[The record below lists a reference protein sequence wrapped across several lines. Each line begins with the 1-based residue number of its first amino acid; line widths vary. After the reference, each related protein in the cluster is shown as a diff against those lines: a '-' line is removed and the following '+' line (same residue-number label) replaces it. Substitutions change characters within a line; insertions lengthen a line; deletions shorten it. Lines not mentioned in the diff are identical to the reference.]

1 MRQLCLVLGLL
12 LLGPSLNAVSTQP
25 DAGATGTAGV
35 LTINELGRGT
45 APLDGKWQFSLGDD
59 MGWAAPAFDDSHWE
73 QITADSP
80 WGAQGHPAQT
90 GMGWYRRHVKITP
103 VAGADEKF
111 AILMPP
117 VDDAYE
123 LYWNGEKIGQLG
135 TLPPHPSFFVTHRHS
150 FALPISAIGPT
161 DGVLAIR
168 AWKAPLSSFDP
179 DSLGGL
185 NKAPIVGSADVI
197 GAIIGE
203 KDFSHMA
210 RTQYARA
217 LSLIFLLMGT
227 LSLIAWARNRG
238 QWIFLWFAVLAL
250 MRPAI
255 FNIFSD
261 TLVTRVTSPVL
272 YGVLQVLISFADC
285 AVFLLLLYLFD
296 LQDSPRM
303 RRLTWIV
310 VGIDFICFFADGLLA
325 FGWSYAGLGMQW
337 WDAILTA
344 IVTLAEFYVF
354 VLVYQG
360 IRRRLDP
367 ARKLVA
373 VVATVDY
380 LWGTLRI
387 SSMQGSRFTHW
398 TLGDKMNAPLFHIAG
413 ANITGGQ
420 LMDTLL
426 LLTVGYALLRH
437 FSEQRKLRSAIEME
451 LKSARELQSVLIPEE
466 LPEIA
471 GYAIASVYQPAQ
483 EVGGDFFQI
492 IPLEDESTLVILGDV
507 SGKGLKAAMN
517 VSLIVGALRTLA
529 DFDSSPASILTGL
542 NRRLIG
548 RLQNGFVT
556 ALVFKLD
563 HSGRCTVANAGH
575 LEPFLNKTELRLDGS
590 LPLGMV
596 ADAVYEQQSFVLN
609 HGDRLTIYTDGVL
622 EARDSERQL
631 YGFERMRTLLSKD
644 PTAKVIAETARN
656 FGQEDDITVL
666 TIHRLTMD
674 EPARAT
680 TMNLEAGFATA

>member
-1 MRQLCLVLGLL
+1 MRQLCLVLAFL
-12 LLGPSLNAVSTQP
+12 LLGPFLIASSTQP
-25 DAGATGTAGV
+25 EAGSTAAAAV
-35 LTINELGRGT
+35 LTINELGRGS
-45 APLDGKWQFSLGDD
+45 APLDGNWQFSLGDD
-59 MGWAAPAFDDSHWE
+59 MGWAAPSFDDSHWE
-73 QITADSP
+73 QIVADKG
-80 WGAQGHPAQT
+80 WGEQGHPSQT
-90 GMGWYRRHVKITP
+90 GFGWYRRHMKITP
-103 VAGADEKF
+103 VAGADDKF

-123 LYWNGEKIGQLG
+123 VYWNGEKIGQLG
-135 TLPPHPSFFVTHRHS
+135 SLPPNPSFLVTHRQS
-150 FALPISAIGPT
+150 FAFPIAANAPT
-161 DGVLAIR
+161 EGVLAVR
-168 AWKAPLSSFDP
+168 VWKAPLSSFDP

-185 NKAPIVGSADVI
+185 NKPPLVGNADTIAAIVG
-197 GAIIGE
+197 E
-203 KDFSHMA
+203 RDFVRMR

-227 LSLIAWARNRG
+227 LSIIAWARNRG
-238 QWIFLWFAVLAL
+238 QWIFLWFGVLAL
-250 MRPAI
+250 NRPAI
-255 FNIFSD
+255 FNMFSD
-261 TLVTRVTSPVL
+261 TLVTRLPSPVL
-272 YGVLQVLISFADC
+272 YGVLQVLISLVDC
-285 AVFLLLLYLFD
+285 SVFLLLLYLFE
-296 LQDSPRM
+296 LQDNPRM
-303 RRLTWIV
+303 RRWTWIM
-310 VGIDFICFFADGLLA
+310 VGINFICFTADGLVALPWA
-325 FGWSYAGLGMQW
+325 YAGLGMQW
-337 WDAILTA
+337 VDAILTG
-344 IVTLAEFYVF
+344 IVTLSEFYVF

-380 LWGTLRI
+380 MWGTLRI
-387 SSMQGSRFTHW
+387 MSSQGSRFTHW
-398 TLGDKMNAPLFHIAG
+398 SLADKMNAPLFHLAG
-413 ANITGGQ
+413 ANISVGQ
-420 LMDTLL
+420 LLDTALL
-426 LLTVGYALLRH
+426 LSVGYALLRH
-437 FSEQRKLRSAIEME
+437 FGEQRRLRSAIEME
-451 LKSARELQSVLIPEE
+451 LKSARELQHVLIPEE

-529 DFDSSPASILTGL
+529 DYDSNPASILTGL

-556 ALVFKLD
+556 ALIFKLD

-596 ADAVYEQQSFVLN
+596 ADAAYEQQSFILN
-609 HGDRLTIYTDGVL
+609 EGDRLTIYTDGVL
-622 EARDSERQL
+622 EARDAQRQL
-631 YGFERMRTLLSKD
+631 YGFERMRTLLGKD
-644 PTAKVIAETARN
+644 PTAQLIAETARD

-666 TIHRLTMD
+666 TIRRLTMD